1 MLNDPFIN
9 MQEIEN
15 ELQNMQQI
23 AKTLDMQFPLLSQQV
38 AYIFSKIKDC
48 KTMQEA
54 NDYFEYLDKIQG
66 ELACLLYK
74 YNIGMPDRLM
84 RFVHDFDNL
93 ETICREH
100 YFKKII
106 SGEYSF

>member
-54 NDYFEYLDKIQG
+54 NDYFEYLDKIQE

-93 ETICREH
+93 ETIYREH
-100 YFKKII
+100 YFKKIT
-106 SGEYSF
+106 SGEYFF

>member
-1 MLNDPFIN
+1 MINDRFIN
-9 MQEIEN
+9 MQEIES
-15 ELQNMQQI
+15 ELKNMLEI
-23 AKTLDMQFPLLSQQV
+23 AETFGAKFSLISQQV
-38 AYIFSKIKDC
+38 AYIFSQIKTCETLEAADC
-48 KTMQEA
+48 
-54 NDYFEYLDKIQG
+54 YFECLDSIQG
-66 ELACLLYK
+66 GLACLLYQ

-93 ETICREH
+93 EPIYREY